1 MMMLFTMAMSVSSQ
15 PHQGYYH
22 DHDLM
27 TRISANEVES
37 SLESNAR
44 SLLLSSIRT
53 IGDGTHTQ
61 KFVYPTSCYDT
72 NVDGIVDSTTTL
84 IAARTFSKIGRSD
97 ISWDFL
103 RTLFSAQGSNGFL
116 PRFVY
121 LNRTLKGEDSSYEDK
136 INNNEGVV
144 VVGAKWEEFIGPYPG
159 PKLFPTALKEYVPS
173 SSYLE
178 NYGGT
183 NDGTKVNMWSSNTL
197 TASPHHATTILEVF
211 YMSNQT
217 NAE

>member
-1 MMMLFTMAMSVSSQ
+1 MMLSMMPSPPHLGHYDGHDFMA
-15 PHQGYYH
+15 
-22 DHDLM
+22 
-27 TRISANEVES
+27 RISANEVES
-37 SLESNAR
+37 TLESNAR

-97 ISWDFL
+97 ISWNFL
-103 RTLFSAQGSNGFL
+103 RTVFSAQGSNGFL

-121 LNRTLKGEDSSYEDK
+121 LNHTLKGAEDSSDEDK
-136 INNNEGVV
+136 INNKGGDGGV

-159 PKLFPTALKEYVPS
+159 PKLFPTALKEYIPS

-178 NYGGT
+178 NYGGKK
-183 NDGTKVNMWSSNTL
+183 DETKVNIWSSNTL
-197 TASPHHATTILEVF
+197 AASPHHATTILEVF

-217 NAE
+217 NSE

>member
-1 MMMLFTMAMSVSSQ
+1 MTMATSMATATATAA
-15 PHQGYYH
+15 P
-22 DHDLM
+22 
-27 TRISANEVES
+27 EEES
-37 SLESNAR
+37 TLESNAR

-53 IGDGTHTQ
+53 IGDGTNTK
-61 KFVYPTSCYDT
+61 KFIYPTSCIDAT
-72 NVDGIVDSTTTL
+72 VDGIVDSTATL
-84 IAARTFSKIGRSD
+84 IAARTLSKVGRSD

-121 LNRTLKGEDSSYEDK
+121 LNHTDENG
-136 INNNEGVV
+136 V

-159 PKLFPTALKEYVPS
+159 PKLFPTAPKEHVPS
-173 SSYLE
+173 SNLE
-178 NYGGT
+178 NYYGK
-183 NDGTKVNMWSSNTL
+183 NDEMKVKIWSSNTL
-197 TASPHHATTILEVF
+197 TASPHHATTVLEVF

>member
-1 MMMLFTMAMSVSSQ
+1 MSAPSHQCQGLCSSF
-15 PHQGYYH
+15 
-22 DHDLM
+22 D
-27 TRISANEVES
+27 VES
-37 SLESNAR
+37 TLESNAR

-53 IGDGTHTQ
+53 IGDGTH
-61 KFVYPTSCYDT
+61 KKYIYPTSCYDT
-72 NVDGIVDSTTTL
+72 IVDGIVDSTATL
-84 IAARTFSKIGRSD
+84 IAARTLSKIGRSD

-121 LNRTLKGEDSSYEDK
+121 LNHTVKGDDKSSNHDES
-136 INNNEGVV
+136 GV

-159 PKLFPTALKEYVPS
+159 PKLFPTAPNDYVP

-178 NYGGT
+178 NYGK
-183 NDGTKVNMWSSNTL
+183 DDETKVKIWSSNAIA
-197 TASPHHATTILEVF
+197 ASPHHATTILEVF